1 MGFCCGISLD
11 LSGVSEGCEV
21 ATQKLHDRIGKNMK
35 EQQLMEKKRV
45 LGETQ
50 TKTAIS
56 ASSDN
61 FAHPEVIGI

>member
-11 LSGVSEGCEV
+11 LGVSEGCEV
-21 ATQKLHDRIGKNMK
+21 ANQKLHDRIGKNMK
-35 EQQLMEKKRV
+35 EQQLMGKNVFWAKR
-45 LGETQ
+45 TK
-50 TKTAIS
+50 KTAIS

>member
-35 EQQLMEKKRV
+35 EQQLMEKKNVFWAKRKQKQQFQ
-45 LGETQ
+45 LR
-50 TKTAIS
+50 AIIL
-56 ASSDN
+56 
-61 FAHPEVIGI
+61 HIQR